1 MLELAGK
8 NVVVPVKSL
17 TESFSH
23 AHNCFPFLLNGKLK
37 KNSNIVDM
45 TVTGTVFKHYLGKC
59 FSGTK

>member
-8 NVVVPVKSL
+8 NIVPVKSV

-37 KNSNIVDM
+37 ENSNIVDM
-45 TVTGTVFKHYLGKC
+45 TVTGAVLKHYLGKC